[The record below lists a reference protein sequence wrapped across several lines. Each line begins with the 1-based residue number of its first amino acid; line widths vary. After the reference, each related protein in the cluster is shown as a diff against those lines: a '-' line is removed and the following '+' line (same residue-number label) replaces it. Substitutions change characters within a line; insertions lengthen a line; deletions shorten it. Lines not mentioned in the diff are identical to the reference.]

1 MGPGFCRVEK
11 QAAARDGV
19 LNALREAVRLGIFGK
34 HAEKCRAVIV
44 VADAEPDR
52 KRKAVQAAP

>member
-11 QAAARDGV
+11 QAAAGGGV
-19 LNALREAVRLGIFGK
+19 VDALREAIRLGVFGE
-34 HAEKCRAVIV
+34 HAEKGCAVVV

-52 KRKAVQAAP
+52 KWKAVQTAP

>member
-1 MGPGFCRVEK
+1 MGTGFIGIEK

-34 HAEKCRAVIV
+34 HAEKGRAIIV

-52 KRKAVQAAP
+52 KRKAVETAP